1 MILSTVYTNVQFWIF
16 AVCTAVMLIM
26 TGSLYWLSFVSTT
39 QRERGGHRCSY
50 VGLVP
55 ERRNVRMFLEYLNYV
70 VHFLQIDQ
78 ERKTQKIAHK
88 QKQDNQRSMQLR
100 YNFLITSGIYTLRG
114 ILAQKRRVA
123 TSLADFLN
131 SLLTPGALS
140 RRALTGIPHFLVQ
153 C

>member
-1 MILSTVYTNVQFWIF
+1 
-16 AVCTAVMLIM
+16 
-26 TGSLYWLSFVSTT
+26 
-39 QRERGGHRCSY
+39 
-50 VGLVP
+50 
-55 ERRNVRMFLEYLNYV
+55 MFLEYLNYV
-70 VHFLQIDQ
+70 VYFLQIDQ

-100 YNFLITSGIYTLRG
+100 YIFLKPVGYTLRG

-140 RRALTGIPHFLVQ
+140 RRALTSIPHYLVQ